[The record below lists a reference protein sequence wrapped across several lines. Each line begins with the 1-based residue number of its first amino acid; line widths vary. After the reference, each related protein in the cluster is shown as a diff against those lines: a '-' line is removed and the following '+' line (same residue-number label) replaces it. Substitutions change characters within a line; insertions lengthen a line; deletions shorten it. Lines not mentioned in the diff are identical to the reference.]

1 VNAHKKEIKIKRN
14 EFKKKPKESG
24 NKADW
29 CGDSLR
35 TRGSLQENAFSS

>member
-1 VNAHKKEIKIKRN
+1 VNAHKKEIKRKRN
-14 EFKKKPKESG
+14 EFKKPRESG

-35 TRGSLQENAFSS
+35 TRDSLQENAFSS

>member
-1 VNAHKKEIKIKRN
+1 VTAHKKKTKTKGT
-14 EFKKKPKESG
+14 EFKKARESG

-35 TRGSLQENAFSS
+35 TRGSLQENAFNS